1 MIMQFLQKLQFDVQS
16 TFYSCSQ
23 LKSKWHLGC
32 MEVAVER
39 IKGQRLKALKK
50 RPEQRTNMELEEE
63 EEEPFLVMVL
73 R

>member
-1 MIMQFLQKLQFDVQS
+1 
-16 TFYSCSQ
+16 
-23 LKSKWHLGC
+23 